1 MFVFCNESVGALK
14 TLLDFTIMAN
24 KSCTWGTCPQMSF
37 FPMKKREVPLFFFAA
52 TITYGINNIF
62 IFYLINFDITSV
74 TIFFFFNNLFG

>member
-1 MFVFCNESVGALK
+1 MFVFYNESVGALK

-37 FPMKKREVPLFFFAA
+37 SPMKKREVPLFFSFFAA

-74 TIFFFFNNLFG
+74 TIFIFYF